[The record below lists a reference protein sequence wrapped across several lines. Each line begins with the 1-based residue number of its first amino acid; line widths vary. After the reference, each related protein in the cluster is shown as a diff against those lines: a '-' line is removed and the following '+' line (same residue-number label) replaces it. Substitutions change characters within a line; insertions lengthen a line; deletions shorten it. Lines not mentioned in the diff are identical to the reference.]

1 MWFSSGGI
9 DFDILVFLI
18 AAKIDVN
25 VDFTH
30 KLCTSLMFP
39 AFRFALII
47 HSLTLLTFLTNPH
60 EIVPPLASVLILNFS
75 LLLFEQGH

>member
-1 MWFSSGGI
+1 MIGLVLQCGFHKWFSSSGI
-9 DFDILVFLI
+9 DIDLLHVLLL

-39 AFRFALII
+39 AFR
-47 HSLTLLTFLTNPH
+47 
-60 EIVPPLASVLILNFS
+60 
-75 LLLFEQGH
+75 